1 MYILSGEM
9 VVTIIP
15 PMTVKLTPANPII
28 PPVALQGNYVK
39 DLTKIDRD
47 INNIIIVD
55 NSPLSYMFQPEN
67 AIGCS
72 T

>member
-1 MYILSGEM
+1 MY
-9 VVTIIP
+9 P
-15 PMTVKLTPANPII
+15 TPQQPDPIH
-28 PPVALQGNYVK
+28 ALFDYQGNYVK

-47 INNIIIVD
+47 IENIIIVD

>member
-1 MYILSGEM
+1 M
-9 VVTIIP
+9 VDIVI
-15 PMTVKLTPANPII
+15 MMMMV
-28 PPVALQGNYVK
+28 QGNYVK
-39 DLTKIDRD
+39 DLSKIDRD
-47 INNIIIVD
+47 IEQTIIVD